1 MGQHQP
7 HMYNVPGAAGTN
19 AFPYGQLGQPGT
31 LGYRPIQGFIMPGGP
46 GPHLMQY
53 GRPNV
58 SGAMSET
65 IAAVQAPYFTG
76 NIYLCLNNFVTKLL
90 TEVPIHK

>member
-1 MGQHQP
+1 MGHHQP
-7 HMYNVPGAAGTN
+7 HMYNVPGAAGTS

-31 LGYRPIQGFIMPGGP
+31 LGYRPIQGFVMPGGP

-65 IAAVQAPYFTG
+65 IPTVQAPYFTG
-76 NIYLCLNNFVTKLL
+76 NIYLCLNNFVTQLL